1 MKLLN
6 LKEEIKEIL
15 EELENMYEIS
25 ELEEQVNNINKI
37 RDYIINLQQEN
48 KQLKEQLLA
57 TQTNEEIFR
66 LEMEDITRI
75 LGLDEDTIFDDVK
88 TYARSLKENKI
99 LRENAEHNDKVV
111 DKVNWEN
118 MLLKK
123 ENQELKKQLEENKD
137 KINWYENFEI
147 NKTIDK
153 LRIKHNNQQKEFISY
168 LENEIYSI
176 EPKGT
181 GINYNCEY
189 DSEEDYINAMEEQS
203 KLNTFK
209 EILSKYREIIG
220 SDINVGSIGDKDE

>member
-1 MKLLN
+1 MDN
-6 LKEEIKEIL
+6 RTL
-15 EELENMYEIS
+15 EEVRKNEDRLIN
-25 ELEEQVNNINKI
+25 ELEQ
-37 RDYIINLQQEN
+37 LQQEN

-57 TQTNEEIFR
+57 TQTNEETFR

-153 LRIKHNNQQKEFISY
+153 LRIKHNNQQKEFIEY

-220 SDINVGSIGDKDE
+220 VSDENN